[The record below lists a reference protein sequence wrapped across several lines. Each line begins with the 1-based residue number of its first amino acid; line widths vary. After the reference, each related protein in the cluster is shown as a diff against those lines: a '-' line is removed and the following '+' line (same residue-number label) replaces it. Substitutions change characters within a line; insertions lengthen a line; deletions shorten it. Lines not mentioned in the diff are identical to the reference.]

1 MRSAK
6 PARKSFSLTR
16 ARPSRGEL
24 TAADHRRAAVFSAIA
39 RFALWTLCL
48 STRLRTVNEAKLP
61 GYRRLGPGPLLF
73 ALWHG
78 DYFPIYQYA
87 RQSRL
92 YIIVSRS
99 PDGEILSR
107 VLKAAGYRTVRG
119 STSRGATRAMV
130 DLANVVKGGA
140 DAGIAVDGPKG
151 PRHVAKPGI
160 VLLAKLTGCPIVPL
174 GGAMSRYKQFPS
186 WDRFRLPIP
195 PSRAV
200 AIAGAPIRVPPD
212 ASAELI
218 EARRAQLETSL
229 LSLRDQAHEYVARDR
244 FKRAERPH
252 GFASSFADSVLS

>member
-1 MRSAK
+1 M
-6 PARKSFSLTR
+6 TR
-16 ARPSRGEL
+16 ARRARGEL
-24 TAADHRRAAVFSAIA
+24 TAADHRRAAVFSTVA
-39 RFALWTLCL
+39 RLVLWTLCI
-48 STRLRTVNEAKLP
+48 STRLRTVNEPKLP
-61 GYRRLGPGPLLF
+61 GFRRLGPGPLLF

-78 DYFPIYQYA
+78 DYFPIFQYA

-99 PDGEILSR
+99 PDGEILAR

-119 STSRGATRAMV
+119 STSRGATRAMI

-174 GGAMSRYKQFPS
+174 GGALSRYKQFAS

-200 AIAGAPIRVPPD
+200 AIAGTPIQVPAD

-218 EARRAQLETSL
+218 EARRAELETSL
-229 LSLRDQAHEYVARDR
+229 MSLRDRARACLAGER
-244 FKRAERPH
+244 FKQAERPR
-252 GFASSFADSVLS
+252 GFASSLAD